1 MADLPIRT
9 RLGFSNDEWDLL
21 VGLPQAVL
29 TAASAAE
36 SDSPRGT
43 RTEGA
48 AGLDAVVAGRESASP
63 LVTAVAEALTARLGD
78 PETGAELPMAQP
90 DDPEAMISD
99 VLDRARV
106 VAILLANK
114 VDEGEAA
121 AYRQW
126 VTGIA
131 DQVISSTPSGG
142 VFGIGGHRE
151 SEREG
156 RFRADLVRR
165 LTE

>member
-1 MADLPIRT
+1 MADLPTHT
-9 RLGFSNDEWDLL
+9 RLGFSADEWDLL
-21 VGLPQAVL
+21 LALPQAVL

-36 SDSPRGT
+36 SDSPRRT
-43 RTEGA
+43 RAERA
-48 AGLDAVVAGRESASP
+48 AGLEAVAAGREFTSR
-63 LVTAVAEALTARLGD
+63 LVTALAEELTSRLGD
-78 PETGAELPMAQP
+78 PETGAELPVVEP

-114 VDEGEAA
+114 VDAGEAD

-126 VTGIA
+126 VISIA
-131 DQVISSTPSGG
+131 DEVIAAAPSDGLLGFDGSMESS
-142 VFGIGGHRE
+142 RE
-151 SEREG
+151 R
-156 RFRADLVRR
+156 RFREDLARR